1 MYNGVLVKTY
11 SAPSV
16 DKREI
21 LRYAGCRGEVDDATA
36 ALLEECLLECLPVC
50 VYRICYRLFDVK
62 QNDGGLA
69 IGNLQTNSVALRGN
83 LEGCDKA
90 VVFAATLGLD
100 MDRLIAKYAGVKT
113 AKALLFQAIGTE
125 RIEALCDVFCEDL
138 QREYAQVKQRFS
150 AGYGDFSISA
160 QKEIFTMLDC
170 SRQIGLTLNDSLLM
184 SPTKSVTAIVGVKK

>member
-1 MYNGVLVKTY
+1 MFV
-11 SAPSV
+11 
-16 DKREI
+16 
-21 LRYAGCRGEVDDATA
+21 
-36 ALLEECLLECLPVC
+36 
-50 VYRICYRLFDVK
+50 VK
-62 QNDGGLA
+62 QKKSVLA
-69 IGNLQTNSVALRGN
+69 IGSITSDSKALRKN
-83 LEGCDKA
+83 LEGCERA